1 MIKQI
6 IKIMWVGLLLSLCL
20 FQAQAL
26 TADERQAA
34 QKIADYFSQLRTMTG
49 DFVQIGPRGERAE
62 GTFYLERPGKIRF
75 TYDNSPIRVISDGK
89 SVVINNKKL
98 DTWDLYQLKQTPM
111 KVLLDDPIRLKA
123 DELVAYQQGDG
134 VISITIA
141 NNSLGGGKIR
151 LTFDGASFDLLQWVL
166 IDQQNLETT
175 VQVKSMRS
183 GVRFADGMFKIDY
196 QRIAMRRKK

>member
-1 MIKQI
+1 MIKNI
-6 IKIMWVGLLLSLCL
+6 IKIILTGLFLNFCL
-20 FQAQAL
+20 VAAQAV
-26 TADERQAA
+26 TADEMLAA
-34 QKIADYFSQLRTMTG
+34 QKIADHFSKLRTMTG

-75 TYDNSPIRVISDGK
+75 TYNNSPIRVISDGK

-123 DELVAYQQGDG
+123 DELVSYQQDG
-134 VISITIA
+134 GVVAITIA
-141 NNSLGGGKIR
+141 NTSLGGGKIR
-151 LTFDGASFDLLQWVL
+151 LIFDETSFDLLQWVL

-196 QRIAMRRKK
+196 QRIAMRREK